1 MKEEEKLIRSTV
13 DKDDISL
20 PEETMDDFLKDLEA
34 SYDRMKARE
43 VIDES
48 AIVTSDPLLWQ
59 KFKEMMDE
67 STVVTGKISE
77 VNKGGAVMEVE
88 GVKAFIPA
96 SKLSI
101 AYVEDTEPY
110 LNKTVDAV
118 IIDVDEEAKKLVLSV
133 KDILIEKEKA
143 EKKAR
148 REALRVGDVFEGTV
162 ASIKDYGAF
171 VDIGYGIQGLLHIS
185 QISNERINNIRKV
198 LKEGMT
204 VKVAITKI
212 QDDKISLSMK
222 AANSALAVE
231 KTEEEDGPREYSDN
245 SQATTSLGDL
255 LKNLKF

>member
-1 MKEEEKLIRSTV
+1 MKEYI
-13 DKDDISL
+13 
-20 PEETMDDFLKDLEA
+20 
-34 SYDRMKARE
+34 
-43 VIDES
+43 
-48 AIVTSDPLLWQ
+48 Q
-59 KFKEMMDE
+59 
-67 STVVTGKISE
+67 G
-77 VNKGGAVMEVE
+77 
-88 GVKAFIPA
+88 
-96 SKLSI
+96 
-101 AYVEDTEPY
+101 
-110 LNKTVDAV
+110 
-118 IIDVDEEAKKLVLSV
+118 

-148 REALRVGDVFEGTV
+148 REALQVGDVFEGTV

-231 KTEEEDGPREYSDN
+231 RTEEEDGPREYSDN

-255 LKNLKF
+255 LKNFKF